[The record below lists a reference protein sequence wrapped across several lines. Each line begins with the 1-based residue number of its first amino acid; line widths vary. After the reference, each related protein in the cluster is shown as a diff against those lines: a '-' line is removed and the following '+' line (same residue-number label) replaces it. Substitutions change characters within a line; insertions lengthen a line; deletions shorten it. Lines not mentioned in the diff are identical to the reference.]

1 MRSERLA
8 TLAAGRENTE
18 GDGMQINRVHIVGK
32 NEAVKR
38 LIQYEQDGEGLVNV
52 SKLWAGIAVIVC
64 SAFVLWLGWQLGNLI
79 SNIGRMP

>member
-1 MRSERLA
+1 
-8 TLAAGRENTE
+8 
-18 GDGMQINRVHIVGK
+18 MQNRVHIVGK

>member
-1 MRSERLA
+1 
-8 TLAAGRENTE
+8 
-18 GDGMQINRVHIVGK
+18 MQNRVHIIGK

-38 LIQYEQDGEGLVNV
+38 MITDYYEQDGEGLVNV
-52 SKLWAGIAVIVC
+52 SRLWAGIAVIVV